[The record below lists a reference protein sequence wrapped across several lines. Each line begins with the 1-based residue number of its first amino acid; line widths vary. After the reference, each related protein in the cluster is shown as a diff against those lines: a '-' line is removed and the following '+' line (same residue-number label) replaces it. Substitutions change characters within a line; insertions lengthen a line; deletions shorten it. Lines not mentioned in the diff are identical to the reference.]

1 MRIGARVAWGVVL
14 GTVVLAAELSAQR
27 GYPTEI
33 ANVAY
38 DGRFVY
44 ARIKFDPPDLSGGF
58 GRRFD
63 PLWNHDYPRS
73 DRTFPQILAELTT
86 MKTRTDASNVFTFDD
101 PRLHKFPVAYLCE
114 VGGWVPNEAEALGMR
129 SYLLKG
135 GFVIVDDFRGANS
148 LANFDAQLQKVLP
161 GARRLPLET
170 AHPLFNAFYRID
182 ELPGNDD
189 AFGRGG
195 SAEFYGIFEDNDPT
209 RRLLMVVHYNY
220 DISEL
225 WEWSFEGRN
234 PLPTGDAFKL
244 GINYVIYTY
253 TH

>member
-1 MRIGARVAWGVVL
+1 MGFPARVGLVLVLGSVVL
-14 GTVVLAAELSAQR
+14 TATLPAQR

-33 ANVAY
+33 ANVEY

-44 ARIKFDPPDLSGGF
+44 ARIKFDSPDLSGGF

-86 MKTRTDASNVFTFDD
+86 MKTRTDASNVFTLDD

-114 VGGWVPNEAEALGMR
+114 VGGWVPTEAEALGMR

-135 GFVIVDDFRGANS
+135 GFMIVDDFRGANA

-170 AHPLFNAFYRID
+170 SHPLFDAFYRIG
-182 ELPGNDD
+182 ELPSSDD

-195 SAEFYGIFEDNDPT
+195 SPEFFGIFEDNDPA

-244 GINYVIYTY
+244 GINYIIYSFS
-253 TH
+253 H

>member
-1 MRIGARVAWGVVL
+1 MRIPVRVGLVWALGSVAMAGAL
-14 GTVVLAAELSAQR
+14 PAQR

-86 MKTRTDASNVFTFDD
+86 MKTRTDASNVFTLDD

-135 GFVIVDDFRGANS
+135 GFVIVDDFRGANA

-170 AHPLFNAFYRID
+170 THPLFNAFYRID
-182 ELPGNDD
+182 ELPGSDD